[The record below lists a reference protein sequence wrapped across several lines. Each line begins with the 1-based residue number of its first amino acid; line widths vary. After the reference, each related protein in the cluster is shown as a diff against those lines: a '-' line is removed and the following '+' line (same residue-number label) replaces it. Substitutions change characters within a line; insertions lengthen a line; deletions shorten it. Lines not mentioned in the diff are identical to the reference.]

1 MTDRYVDIAA
11 SGQRHM
17 EEVMVHL
24 VTALHRATGLR
35 RLCLAGG
42 CALNVLVNQR
52 LMNLEFIDDLF
63 VQPAANDAGISL
75 GAAYLVAA
83 SLGERIK
90 PMETVFL
97 GPEFSNK
104 EIEAALELTGARFSM
119 TDDPAASAARLMAEN
134 KRCRVVPGQN
144 GIRPSGA
151 RQPQHPRQ
159 SRQQNMKDLVNAK
172 VKFREKYRPFCP
184 SALRRRRHA
193 PSRVSS
199 ARPRTYHHL

>member
-159 SRQQNMKDLVNAK
+159 SRQQRHEGPRECEGEIPRRVQAFLPIG
-172 VKFREKYRPFCP
+172 VKGGG
-184 SALRRRRHA
+184 ATL
-193 PSRVSS
+193 
-199 ARPRTYHHL
+199 LQG